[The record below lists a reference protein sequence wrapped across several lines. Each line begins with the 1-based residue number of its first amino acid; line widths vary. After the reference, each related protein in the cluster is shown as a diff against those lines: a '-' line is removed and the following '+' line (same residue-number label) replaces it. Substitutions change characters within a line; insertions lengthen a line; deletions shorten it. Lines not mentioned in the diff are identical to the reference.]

1 MFGETSLSQFS
12 AETSQKKDL
21 NLQAISSTLRDAATP
36 EVSSQSIIAGHGFVS
51 PSAVSHPQALHPI
64 CLELFHHVDA
74 LLATHTNGQED
85 QQSSSTQASSLAPN
99 RESLHVRSLVDLV
112 AQKLLQFPSLSNDA
126 AVKGKDSR
134 RWLNKSH

>member
-21 NLQAISSTLRDAATP
+21 NLQDISSTLRDAATP
-36 EVSSQSIIAGHGFVS
+36 EVSSQPIVAGYGFVS
-51 PSAVSHPQALHPI
+51 RSAVSHPQTLHPT

-74 LLATHTNGQED
+74 LLATDANGQEE
-85 QQSSSTQASSLAPN
+85 QQSTSTQASNLAPN

-112 AQKLLQFPSLSNDA
+112 AQKLLQFPSLGNDA
-126 AVKGKDSR
+126 TIKGEDSR